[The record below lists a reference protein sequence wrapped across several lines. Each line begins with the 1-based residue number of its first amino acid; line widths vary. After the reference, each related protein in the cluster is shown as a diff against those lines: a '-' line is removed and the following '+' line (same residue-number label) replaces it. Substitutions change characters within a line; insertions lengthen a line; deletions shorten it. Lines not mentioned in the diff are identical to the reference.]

1 MKNLLSRKEFLL
13 VFFFFIAVLALLYY
27 TFFTSNYYEGS
38 SPKRFEIKYGETLS
52 SIADSLERQHI
63 IPGSTRFIIAA
74 FIYGAEKSIKAG
86 RYNIPNGLSYLGLI
100 EYFLNGK
107 ADYLRTVSFPG
118 GSTIR
123 YLGAKV
129 RYELFVDSA
138 AFVQKARDRSL
149 IDSLGL
155 NTSSLEGYLFPDSYH
170 AYERSSPSELIG
182 IFYKGFEKFMV
193 DSLKRRAE
201 STGYS
206 IHQILT
212 LASIVEGETNT
223 VEEMPVIAS
232 VYLNRLKKGMRL
244 EADPTIQYLQSGGW
258 KRLTYEDL
266 KVKSPYNT
274 YLYTGLPPGPINNPG
289 RDAILAVLY
298 PAATDYLFFVA
309 NGKGGHSFSKTY
321 SQHLKNVNNFRR
333 WLKQQQ
339 KK

>member
-1 MKNLLSRKEFLL
+1 M
-13 VFFFFIAVLALLYY
+13 
-27 TFFTSNYYEGS
+27 
-38 SPKRFEIKYGETLS
+38 
-52 SIADSLERQHI
+52 
-63 IPGSTRFIIAA
+63 
-74 FIYGAEKSIKAG
+74 
-86 RYNIPNGLSYLGLI
+86 I

-107 ADYLRTVSFPG
+107 ADYLRTIRFPG

-138 AFVQKARDRSL
+138 AFVQKAQDRSL

-155 NTSSLEGYLFPDSYH
+155 NASSLEGYLFPDSYH
-170 AYERSSPSELIG
+170 AYERSSPSELLG

-193 DSLKRRAE
+193 DSLKRRAK
-201 STGYS
+201 STGYT

-212 LASIVEGETNT
+212 LASIVEGETNA